1 MDAARI
7 VDQLTRYDRLPEHA
21 LRAASA
27 ERHLLVPEF
36 IELLERFADGGLKE
50 DGEGLLLIF
59 HLLGEWH
66 ETAAYRPLLR
76 LLRRSSDELDMAL
89 GDAVTM
95 TGHRV
100 IASVFDGD
108 SAPLYDLI
116 LDPSADEF
124 VRSGMC
130 EVIPMVAVRGLLPRL
145 EAARFLD
152 EAAARLEGESGCFV
166 WSGWQSAVA
175 MLGLADLAPRVKDAF
190 ERGVIDRSWLAYG
203 DFEEDLAYA
212 LAHPDAPH
220 KNWDSEYSPFADTI
234 GELSKWYGFSEQYF
248 ADRRRYERQELRA
261 RRPRL
266 IVHPAA
272 PLINP
277 ARAVGRNDPCPC
289 GSGLKDKRC
298 CLNAARAS

>member
-1 MDAARI
+1 
-7 VDQLTRYDRLPEHA
+7 
-21 LRAASA
+21 
-27 ERHLLVPEF
+27 
-36 IELLERFADGGLKE
+36 
-50 DGEGLLLIF
+50 
-59 HLLGEWH
+59 
-66 ETAAYRPLLR
+66 
-76 LLRRSSDELDMAL
+76 MAL

-289 GSGLKDKRC
+289 GSGLKYKRC